1 MIYNVFGCA
10 VHSKLRSSVKEAA
23 KPNMFMVAIFYSYLN
38 SNIQWTKE
46 KETEWTSDRKK
57 IVYDDSV
64 KTKTTSST
72 TSPLSSSMM
81 MMSMQT
87 NGFFSLTGF
96 AISSVLAETAQI
108 IIIKC
113 SSNET
118 NGISHMNTSILQPV
132 IYNINTHSLQGN
144 VECAVLVRSLSEL
157 YYLLILWLFKLQ
169 SNTSIKF

>member
-1 MIYNVFGCA
+1 MCCSQQIAFERKG
-10 VHSKLRSSVKEAA
+10 RGQA
-23 KPNMFMVAIFYSYLN
+23 KYVYG
-38 SNIQWTKE
+38 SNFLFISQFKHTMN
-46 KETEWTSDRKK
+46 DRERDRMYKRQKKK

-64 KTKTTSST
+64 KTKTTTTTST

-87 NGFFSLTGF
+87 NGIFSLAGF

-113 SSNET
+113 YSNET
-118 NGISHMNTSILQPV
+118 NGISHMNTSISQPV

-144 VECAVLVRSLSEL
+144 VQCAVLVHSLSFSEL
-157 YYLLILWLFKLQ
+157 YYLLIL
-169 SNTSIKF
+169 